1 MAQITV
7 KLTSDDR
14 ETLREMQ
21 QALFL
26 RTTSDL
32 VAYLCDR
39 YRAGA
44 LHIIPAFSSDAL
56 YREQNERIERM
67 ARSEARKECMAV
79 LYEERFITDPKVR

>member
-1 MAQITV
+1 MAQLTIKITP
-7 KLTSDDR
+7 DDR

-26 RTTSDL
+26 RTTGDL

-44 LHIIPAFSSDAL
+44 LHIIPAFSSDSL